1 MATLTKQLISITGTT
16 PSFGTA
22 TGGGDNFPNDGVRTF
37 LVVKNGDASPMTV
50 TFDDTGSVEPAGS
63 KTFDADVEVT
73 VGATDE
79 EWIGPFPK
87 SRFGASVGVT
97 YSAVTSLTVAAIA
110 I

>member
-1 MATLTKQLISITGTT
+1 MTG
-16 PSFGTA
+16 SSC
-22 TGGGDNFPNDGVRTF
+22 
-37 LVVKNGDASPMTV
+37 SPMTV
-50 TFDDTGSVEPAGS
+50 TIDDTGSVEPSGS
-63 KTFDADVEVT
+63 TTFDPDVEVT

-87 SRFGASVGVT
+87 NRFGASVAVT